1 MEPNRTAG
9 YIRFTIKGSTIH
21 FEISNVN
28 NTPSNLPTDAEL
40 NIYVLPNN
48 YRPHL
53 VKALL

>member
-9 YIRFTIKGSTIH
+9 YVRLTNKGSTIH